1 MLDSAS
7 ASRRWQSGKSGLVV
21 PMLRGNWQEF
31 AMRAGLAC
39 EQALA
44 VRHSPEVHS
53 YRIGERLLLPKL
65 LMHHLGLR
73 LVRVEFEL
81 L

>member
-1 MLDSAS
+1 MSPSANGEE
-7 ASRRWQSGKSGLVV
+7 A
-21 PMLRGNWQEF
+21 E
-31 AMRAGLAC
+31 
-39 EQALA
+39 E

-53 YRIGERLLLPKL
+53 DRIGERLLLPKL

-81 L
+81 LWNGIGVLGPGDKPERRQVHPELPTATLNLN